1 MPYVLNSVRYVG
13 NCFLKTAQQI
23 RVLAEPE
30 FGFWHPLPTVY
41 NSSSKESKPLFCHC
55 GHQCGCVHTG
65 KILTHAK
72 YINLKPNKHPKQIE
86 MMKRQGRK
94 WIECKG
100 HEYLL

>member
-1 MPYVLNSVRYVG
+1 VDTSVD
-13 NCFLKTAQQI
+13 
-23 RVLAEPE
+23 
-30 FGFWHPLPTVY
+30 VY
-41 NSSSKESKPLFCHC
+41 TQAK
-55 GHQCGCVHTG
+55 
-65 KILTHAK
+65 LTHAK